1 MTTPRRRASPRRAPP
16 TVRVI
21 RERAAHRP
29 VARVAVDVPLAH
41 LDRLFDYLVAEAD
54 SDAAQPGVRVRVRF
68 AGRLVD
74 GFVIERVDA
83 SQHDGGLAMIE
94 RVISPEVVLTAQ
106 VARLC
111 RAVADRYAGVLADVL
126 RLAVPPRHGRVEEAE
141 RGADLVAGAASS
153 APETGHAAAADIDG
167 PGSSAGGAAV
177 LAPDVAVRSAPDVR
191 EGVAAGGPAGSGRAT
206 VVAKAAG
213 IDGSGGSAGDPA
225 VGNTTGTSTVSAPG
239 AAGPGDVRLADGGE
253 ETNNVMRV
261 ISEDGGGWD
270 AYVAGRAFLAAL
282 DDGRAPRAVWQALP
296 GEDWALRFAE
306 AARVVWRRGRGALLL
321 VPDARDLARLEAAL
335 ESVVPR
341 ADIAVLRADLGPAE
355 RYRRFLAVSRGSA
368 RVVAGTRAAAFAP
381 VRDLALVAIFDDG
394 DDLYAEPRAPYPH
407 AREVLA
413 MRSAQEQTALVI
425 GGFARTAE
433 AQLLLRSSWARPIG
447 PTRAE
452 VRRCIPRIEAA
463 GDEYATQADSA
474 AAGARL
480 SPAAFAAARAA
491 LDSGAPVLVQVPRR
505 GYLPGMACGDCG
517 RPARCRRC
525 SGPLA
530 VRAGTRM
537 LACLWCGVAA
547 LRWACPACASQRLRA
562 TVIGAARTAEEIGR
576 AFPGARLVTSAGG
589 KVLDRIPAGPAVVVA
604 TPGAEPVADG
614 GYGAAL
620 LLDGRLMLGR
630 ADLRAGEETLRRWM
644 IAATLVRPAAAGGRV
659 VVGTD
664 LATPAVQWLIRWD
677 PASAAETELAQRTEL
692 GFPPAV
698 AMASVEG
705 AEPVVGAALAELA
718 LPPSAEVLGPVP
730 VWAGQ
735 PRQGGADPAGG
746 AHAPAGER
754 ASAVERVR
762 ALIRVPSADRK
773 ALAAALHVLA
783 AARSARKDS
792 EPLRIEIDPVELG

>member
-1 MTTPRRRASPRRAPP
+1 
-16 TVRVI
+16 VRVI

-126 RLAVPPRHGRVEEAE
+126 RLAVPPRRGRVEEAG
-141 RGADLVAGAASS
+141 RGADLVAGAAGS
-153 APETGHAAAADIDG
+153 APETSDGAAADIDG
-167 PGSSAGGAAV
+167 PGCPAGDAAV
-177 LAPDVAVRSAPDVR
+177 LAPDVAVRSAPDTR
-191 EGVAAGGPAGSGRAT
+191 EGVAADSPAEGSL
-206 VVAKAAG
+206 AA
-213 IDGSGGSAGDPA
+213 PA
-225 VGNTTGTSTVSAPG
+225 PD
-239 AAGPGDVRLADGGE
+239 AAGPGDARLADGGE
-253 ETNNVMRV
+253 ETNNVMPV
-261 ISEDGGGWD
+261 ISDSGGGWD

-306 AARVVWRRGRGALLL
+306 AARVVSRHGRGALLL
-321 VPDARDLARLEAAL
+321 VPDARDLTRLEAAL

-341 ADIAVLRADLGPAE
+341 ADLAVLRADLGPAE

-433 AQLLLRSSWARPIG
+433 AQLLLRSDWARPIG

-530 VRAGTRM
+530 VRARTRM
-537 LACLWCGVAA
+537 LACRWCGVAA

-614 GYGAAL
+614 SYGTAL

-718 LPPSAEVLGPVP
+718 LPPSADVLGPVP

-735 PRQGGADPAGG
+735 PRQGGADPAEG

-754 ASAVERVR
+754 VSAVERVR